1 MNQTNIQAAAG
12 KDSELSD
19 AEIFA
24 RAACGDVD
32 AFAVF
37 YDRHS
42 ALLYALAFRILGTA
56 HDAEDTL
63 QEAMVQLWER
73 ARTYDAAQG
82 NVVSWAVTVTRNKA
96 IDRIRSSQR
105 KQRLIEEIIE
115 SSAFDSPVD
124 DTQAQRPAMRNET
137 DAMMRVAL
145 AGLPVQQRQAI
156 ELAFFA
162 GLTQSEIAAR
172 SGEPLGTVKARIR
185 RGMLALRDLLEDQ
198 L

>member
-1 MNQTNIQAAAG
+1 MNQTGIQTGGGKAA
-12 KDSELSD
+12 ELSD

-24 RAACGDVD
+24 RAAGGDVD
-32 AFAVF
+32 AFAIF

-42 ALLYALAFRILGTA
+42 ALLYALAFRILGTVP
-56 HDAEDTL
+56 DAEDTL

-73 ARTYDAAQG
+73 ARTYDATQG

-105 KQRLIEEIIE
+105 KQRLIAEIIE
-115 SSAFDSPVD
+115 LSASDHAPDDSLD
-124 DTQAQRPAMRNET
+124 QGRAIRNET
-137 DAMMRVAL
+137 DAMMRAAL
-145 AGLPVQQRQAI
+145 AGLPLEQRQAI

-162 GLTQSEIAAR
+162 GLTQSEIADR
-172 SGEPLGTVKARIR
+172 FGQPLGTVKARIR
-185 RGMLALRDLLEDQ
+185 RGMLALRSVLEDR